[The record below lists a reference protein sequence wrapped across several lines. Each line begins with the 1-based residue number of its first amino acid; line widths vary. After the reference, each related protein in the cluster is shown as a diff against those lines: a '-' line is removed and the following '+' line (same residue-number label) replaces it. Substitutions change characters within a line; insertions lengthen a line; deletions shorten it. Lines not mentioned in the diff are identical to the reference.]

1 MKHLKL
7 IILIL
12 LLSIVVI
19 LAYQNS
25 EAVTKTVQFRL
36 NPLFFEESQSP
47 EIAIGLVM
55 LMAFFLGVIVTGFCG
70 MTERFRLKKRIKMCT
85 KELENKDKELNSLR
99 ILPITS
105 DDVSPGQLNGA

>member
-55 LMAFFLGVIVTGFCG
+55 LMSFFLGVIVTGFCG
-70 MTERFRLKKRIKMCT
+70 MMERFRLKKRIKMCT

>member
-1 MKHLKL
+1 MKHVKVIL
-7 IILIL
+7 LIL
-12 LLSIVVI
+12 LLCVLVV

-25 EAVTKTVQFRL
+25 EAISKTVQFRL
-36 NPLFFEESQSP
+36 DPVFFEETQSP

-55 LMAFFLGVIVTGFCG
+55 LVAFFLGVVVMGFCG

-85 KELENKDKELNSLR
+85 KELESKDQELNSLR

-105 DDVSPGQLNGA
+105 DDVSTGQLNGA